1 MIAALIILAA
11 LIAVGSALYIHHRLS
26 PVHHTAE
33 EPASISEEATTAED
47 CCGQHAVCERDSLL
61 AAVSRDIVY
70 YDDEE
75 LDRFRGR
82 LPESYTTEECETFRD
97 VLLTLLPEDVA
108 GWGRSI
114 QLRGIQLPEA
124 VRDEFLMMAA
134 ELRGTSASSNTQ
146 LSTGK

>member
-11 LIAVGSALYIHHRLS
+11 LIAVGAALYIHHRLNPAPPTES
-26 PVHHTAE
+26 ASAE
-33 EPASISEEATTAED
+33 VAEQEE

-61 AAVSRDIVY
+61 AAVSSEIVY

-82 LPESYTTEECETFRD
+82 MPESYTPDECEAFRD

-114 QLRGIQLPEA
+114 QLRGIQLPDA
-124 VRDEFLMMAA
+124 VRDEFLMMVA
-134 ELRGTSASSNTQ
+134 ELRSSSASSTTQ
-146 LSTGK
+146 LSAGK